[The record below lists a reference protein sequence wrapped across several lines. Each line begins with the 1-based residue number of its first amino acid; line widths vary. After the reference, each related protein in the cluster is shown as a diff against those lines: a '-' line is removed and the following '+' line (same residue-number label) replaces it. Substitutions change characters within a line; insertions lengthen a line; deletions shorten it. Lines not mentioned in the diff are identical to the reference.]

1 MSEQIENLIP
11 HRHPFLFVDEIV
23 SVSTNEIIAVKTFG
37 DKDNMLKGSFPEHQ
51 FVPGTILIESM
62 AQAGGAGVRL
72 LGVAEGIFALV
83 QIESA
88 QFLGGVTYD
97 TEVKY
102 VIKNI
107 RLSEK
112 IIKQSG
118 KAYVGA
124 KVVLEATWMSIK
136 MDEKQLTK

>member
-1 MSEQIENLIP
+1 MSKQIENLIP

-23 SVSTNEIIAVKTFG
+23 WASTEEIVAVKTFS
-37 DKDNMLKGSFPEHQ
+37 DDDNMLKGSFPDMG

-62 AQAGGAGVRL
+62 AQAGGAGVKL
-72 LGVAEGIFALV
+72 LGIAEGIFALV

-88 QFLGGVTYD
+88 QFLGGATYD
-97 TEVKY
+97 AEVKY

-118 KAYVGA
+118 KAYVGD
-124 KVVLEATWMSIK
+124 KLILEATWMSIK
-136 MDEKQLTK
+136 MDEKQLAK